1 MLLTDIFSTPI
12 LLTIALI
19 TVLFA
24 CLVSYI
30 SYRMMEQDHKIA
42 SMTNLIQAMA
52 EEMQYFRSKVS
63 HSYDMESHVGGGQEI
78 HTIHDLKTNGR
89 INVSDDD
96 SDHDSDDDSIDDSDD
111 DSIDDSDDESID
123 DSDDE
128 SIDDSNNDSI
138 ADFNSNILNISLGD
152 EIVTDNFISKQIN
165 HDINEVK
172 NNQNEDINDLD
183 QTVPVSSMD
192 FLKVI
197 SINENIDVVDTKVET
212 DINDLK
218 KMSLNKLRHIV
229 EEKALVVDAS
239 KLKKQELLKLLGY
252 KLDE

>member
-96 SDHDSDDDSIDDSDD
+96 SDHDSDDD
-111 DSIDDSDDESID
+111 SID